1 MIENKSIFG
10 ESFDSRHWSSTQAV
24 NTEPFGRVVLGNDP
38 DDIRLVLF
46 CFGCTWD
53 EVSEEKEKSGDFHKS
68 GGMVTSHTLFR
79 EELFLR
85 NVIGAGL
92 HGLVFLLRSD

>member
-10 ESFDSRHWSSTQAV
+10 ESFDSRHWSSTRAV

-46 CFGCTWD
+46 CFDCTWD
-53 EVSEEKEKSGDFHKS
+53 EASEEKEKLGDFHKS
-68 GGMVTSHTLFR
+68 GGLVTSHTLFR
-79 EELFLR
+79 EDLFLC

-92 HGLVFLLRSD
+92 HGLEFHPKSG

>member
-10 ESFDSRHWSSTQAV
+10 ESFDSRHWSATRAV

-46 CFGCTWD
+46 CFDCTWD
-53 EVSEEKEKSGDFHKS
+53 EASEEKEKLGEFHKS

-79 EELFLR
+79 EDLFLC

-92 HGLVFLLRSD
+92 HGLVFHPKSG